1 LIMHA
6 RRGYLIEPGM
16 DEVAPHGGAGMAE
29 VFISYSQKDR
39 ALVAPIAA
47 RLAELGV
54 DAWYDREISAG
65 QSFGAVIRAR
75 LKEAKAILVCWSP
88 EAIDSQWVDAE
99 ADFARE
105 MGTYVPVFVA
115 PCALMPPFNRI
126 HTDDLSKWTGAANDP
141 VWIKLVDR
149 LAHLIGREGVAAA
162 VRALA
167 TEDEHA
173 RYDFARRYPDE
184 PVARKI
190 WAAAEARHRQE
201 FGKRLAEARAAAA
214 AKINADRAMLDDR
227 FSVAPPAFEAWLAN
241 ERRGAAKGP
250 KPDPMGVV
258 EPDMEDDAQ
267 NLRDEIAALSN
278 ALAQAKAREGEL
290 KTSRA
295 EIERLT
301 GELSAER
308 ATSAARHAAVT
319 DSSRQAKAL
328 KEELDAARA
337 EIERLL
343 GEWSAELTASAAR
356 QVAKSTRL
364 AEAGEGELDET
375 RVYIG
380 RLPAAPVEMQ
390 SGEPPAEGISSA
402 REIAPL
408 TDPTAWEPSGEI
420 HLNSA
425 PRNEQRSSVVLS
437 NATNGRCRT
446 PPLLNA
452 TNGL

>member
-1 LIMHA
+1 
-6 RRGYLIEPGM
+6 
-16 DEVAPHGGAGMAE
+16 
-29 VFISYSQKDR
+29 
-39 ALVAPIAA
+39 
-47 RLAELGV
+47 
-54 DAWYDREISAG
+54 
-65 QSFGAVIRAR
+65 
-75 LKEAKAILVCWSP
+75 
-88 EAIDSQWVDAE
+88 
-99 ADFARE
+99 
-105 MGTYVPVFVA
+105 
-115 PCALMPPFNRI
+115 
-126 HTDDLSKWTGAANDP
+126 
-141 VWIKLVDR
+141 
-149 LAHLIGREGVAAA
+149 
-162 VRALA
+162 
-167 TEDEHA
+167 
-173 RYDFARRYPDE
+173 
-184 PVARKI
+184 
-190 WAAAEARHRQE
+190 
-201 FGKRLAEARAAAA
+201 
-214 AKINADRAMLDDR
+214 
-227 FSVAPPAFEAWLAN
+227 
-241 ERRGAAKGP
+241 
-250 KPDPMGVV
+250 MGVV

-437 NATNGRCRT
+437 NATNGRCRN
-446 PPLLNA
+446 PPLC
-452 TNGL
+452 